1 MRVGEYI
8 VRICDGLKYI
18 EMSAR
23 MNPDMEKRVPNL
35 KFLGS
40 GFPLLCRGMNV
51 PIGVRPGAKVSET
64 PTMTRKMTN
73 FKDSFLYACLMSS
86 VEASFEI
93 LRTL

>member
-1 MRVGEYI
+1 
-8 VRICDGLKYI
+8 
-18 EMSAR
+18 
-23 MNPDMEKRVPNL
+23 MNLDTEKRAPNL
-35 KFLGS
+35 KFLRS

-51 PIGVRPGAKVSET
+51 PVGVRPGVRVSET
-64 PTMTRKMTN
+64 PAMTRMMTN